1 MRLCGAQLA
10 PSSWQQPQCHSHA
23 ALAPALQVNEDS
35 EINMHL
41 IDYEYAG
48 VNPVAYDIANHWC
61 EYAADYHTETPHV
74 LDYAKFPDHEQQQIF
89 VSSYVKAVKD
99 MTQCDQGEEDWQ
111 KEEARKGESEF
122 KAPSPGGVVW

>member
-1 MRLCGAQLA
+1 
-10 PSSWQQPQCHSHA
+10 
-23 ALAPALQVNEDS
+23 
-35 EINMHL
+35 MHL

-74 LDYAKFPDHEQQQIF
+74 LDYSKFPDPEQQQGF

-99 MTQCDQGEEDWQ
+99 MTQCDEGEEDWQ
-111 KEEARKGESEF
+111 KEEARNGESEF